1 MNTLGKTL
9 VAIGVCIVV
18 FLSLFLTRD
27 FGAPAGRAG
36 EGFGTMRES
45 LEDSIGASYS
55 IEEDIGHVAFDD
67 GVIYITKTKDQK
79 IALSYLFLNSQGTK
93 YYLDSYYIISDLSKT
108 QWFVSENDTKTN
120 YRLTAAD
127 EIITQCDN
135 MPVKFEEY
143 TVTLGE
149 NQTKIR
155 LYYNRVQ

>member
-55 IEEDIGHVAFDD
+55 IEEDIGYVAFDD

-93 YYLDSYYIISDLSKT
+93 YYLDSYYIISDVTQT
-108 QWFVSENDTKTN
+108 QWFVSENETKTN
-120 YRLTAAD
+120 YRITSTD

-149 NQTKIR
+149 EETKIR
-155 LYYNRVQ
+155 LYYNRAQ

>member
-45 LEDSIGASYS
+45 LDDSIGASYS
-55 IEEDIGHVAFDD
+55 IEEDIGYVAFDD

-93 YYLDSYYIISDLSKT
+93 YYLDSYYIISDVENT
-108 QWFVSENDTKTN
+108 QWFSSENDVKTN
-120 YRLTAAD
+120 YRITSAD
-127 EIITQCDN
+127 EVITQCDN
-135 MPVKFEEY
+135 MPVQVEEY
-143 TVTLGE
+143 SVVLDE
-149 NQTKIR
+149 KETKIK
-155 LYYNRVQ
+155 LYYNRAE

>member
-55 IEEDIGHVAFDD
+55 IEEDIGHIAFDD

-79 IALSYLFLNSQGTK
+79 IALSYLFLNSQK
-93 YYLDSYYIISDLSKT
+93 A
-108 QWFVSENDTKTN
+108 
-120 YRLTAAD
+120 TALAAATLR
-127 EIITQCDN
+127 ESTPFAIGI
-135 MPVKFEEY
+135 F
-143 TVTLGE
+143 TV
-149 NQTKIR
+149 
-155 LYYNRVQ
+155 

>member
-45 LEDSIGASYS
+45 LDDSIGASYS

-93 YYLDSYYIISDLSKT
+93 YYLDSYCIISDLENT
-108 QWFVSENDTKTN
+108 QWFSSENDVKTN
-120 YRLTAAD
+120 YRITSED
-127 EIITQCDN
+127 EVITQCDN
-135 MPVKFEEY
+135 MPVSVEEY
-143 TVTLGE
+143 TVTIDE
-149 NQTKIR
+149 KETKIK
-155 LYYNRVQ
+155 LYYNRAE